1 MREFATF
8 LFAVFLVACGS
19 TEKHTGQAGFISD
32 SLSSLDENM
41 PIETS
46 HKRGMRVITGPEK
59 LVVENLSLLQDKRVG
74 IVGNHT
80 SLVFGGTHLV
90 DTLVSLGVRVK
101 AVFAPEHGFRGTAD
115 AGEHVANGIDS
126 KTGLPLISLYGTN
139 RKPTESQMKDL
150 DVVIFD
156 IQDIG
161 SRHYTYIGTMT
172 YVMQACAEHGTPII
186 VLDRPNPNGWY
197 VDGPVLEKGNESFIG
212 MHQIP
217 IVHGMTIGEYAQM
230 VNEEG
235 WLGNG
240 LIADLTVIPCEGYDH
255 AMTWEET
262 QLPWVAPSPNI
273 GTEYA
278 AYLYP
283 AICWFEPTPV
293 SLGRGTEDAFTI
305 VGAPWYQA
313 TAAARTTESGL
324 DYYGLEMK
332 PYSFTPISL
341 PGKSKEPPFQDQLCQ
356 GLAFQNRV
364 DGKSLYLAGIL
375 LLTDFYQQHKAAKP
389 GETFFQKGFNKWPGS
404 KTLQTQI
411 ESGLSP
417 EAIYESWQKKV
428 TAFKEIRKKY
438 LLYPDR

>member
-1 MREFATF
+1 MRDFAIF
-8 LFAVFLVACGS
+8 LLAVFLVSCGS
-19 TEKHTGQAGFISD
+19 TEKHTDHSD
-32 SLSSLDENM
+32 TYADTLLASDENT
-41 PIETS
+41 TS
-46 HKRGMRVITGPEK
+46 QTSATRGVRVMTGPEK
-59 LVVENLSLLQDKRVG
+59 LITENIKLLENKRVG

-90 DTLVSLGVRVK
+90 DTLLSLGVKVK

-115 AGEHVANGIDS
+115 AGEHVASGTDS
-126 KTGLPLISLYGTN
+126 KTGLPLISLYGDN
-139 RKPTESQMKDL
+139 RKPTEKQMQDL
-150 DVVIFD
+150 DVIIFD

-172 YVMQACAEHGTPII
+172 YVMQACAEHGTPLI
-186 VLDRPNPNGWY
+186 VLDRPNPNGGY

-217 IVHGMTIGEYAQM
+217 IAHGMTIGEYARM

-240 LIADLTVIPCEGYDH
+240 LIADLTVITCEGYDH
-255 AMTWEET
+255 GMTWEET

-293 SLGRGTEDAFTI
+293 SVGRGTEEAFTI
-305 VGAPWYQA
+305 IGAPWYQPNA
-313 TAAARTTESGL
+313 TARTPENGL
-324 DYYGLEMK
+324 NYYGLEMK
-332 PYSFTPISL
+332 FYSFTPVSL
-341 PGKSKEPPFQDQLCQ
+341 PGKAKEPPFQDQLCQ

-364 DGKSLYLAGIL
+364 DGKALYLAGIQL
-375 LLTDFYQQHKAAKP
+375 LSDFYQQHKSAKP
-389 GETFFQKGFNKWPGS
+389 GETFFQKGFNRWPGS
-404 KTLQTQI
+404 KTLQQQI
-411 ESGLSP
+411 EAGLTP
-417 EAIYESWQKKV
+417 EAIYESWQPKVSEFKKM
-428 TAFKEIRKKY
+428 RKKY
-438 LLYPDR
+438 LLYNDV